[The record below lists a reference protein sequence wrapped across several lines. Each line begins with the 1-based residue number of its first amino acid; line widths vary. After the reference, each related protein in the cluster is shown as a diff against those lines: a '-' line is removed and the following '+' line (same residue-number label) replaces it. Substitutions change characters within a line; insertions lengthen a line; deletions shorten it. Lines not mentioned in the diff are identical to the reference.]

1 MIEFVPLELF
11 DDFIQN
17 YNLGQVLVAVFVLS
31 VLGSFALSKKLLS
44 LNVILFG
51 VLFLLAPSNLSPISY
66 KFLGLAL
73 VVIGPILYTT
83 ARS

>member
-1 MIEFVPLELF
+1 MIELIPLDLLDNF
-11 DDFIQN
+11 LLD
-17 YNLGQVLVAVFVLS
+17 YHLGHVLVLAFVGS

-44 LNVILFG
+44 LNVIVFGLLFM
-51 VLFLLAPSNLSPISY
+51 LAPSNISPIQY
-66 KFLGLAL
+66 KMLGVAL